1 MTTATQTETIKQAQG
16 PAQSQAQ
23 APAPAP
29 APSQPQVRA
38 IRGESCELRITGP
51 LSAPTVVENPQ
62 WQWATWQVKYQKDAL
77 RKALERCLEA
87 VANLD
92 HVEQTVA
99 GRAGEAEAKRASK
112 SLARLQE
119 QVQKQQE
126 RLQAAQAQLSK
137 ANGGKS

>member
-1 MTTATQTETIKQAQG
+1 MATATQQTETIKQAQG
-16 PAQSQAQ
+16 SAQPQAQ
-23 APAPAP
+23 APAPAT
-29 APSQPQVRA
+29 SQPQARI
-38 IRGESCELRITGP
+38 IRGESCELCITGP
-51 LSAPTVVENPQ
+51 LPAPTVVENPQ

-92 HVEQTVA
+92 LVEQTVS